1 MWCFAGEEQLVM
13 YGKRLTSVVPE
24 GNETFFVTFPVLI
37 LDISTTPWKI
47 NMEHNHRGWED
58 QFPF

>member
-24 GNETFFVTFPVLI
+24 GNETFFLTFPILT
-37 LDISTTPWKI
+37 LDISTTI
-47 NMEHNHRGWED
+47 NASYV
-58 QFPF
+58 FCLCFFLTFL